1 MHVLNDTLL
10 DEYKTTLINNEKS
23 IATIDKY
30 MRDMKA
36 FMTYVRRRHGKNA
49 DIDKEVVLNYKDYL
63 GKNYK
68 NSSANSMLAATN
80 MFFKSNGW
88 YECVVK
94 PYKVQREAFRRSD
107 RDLTL
112 KEYNRLVK
120 AAYARENIRLGLA
133 MQTICCTGI
142 RISELKFIT
151 VAAVKSGVAE
161 ICNKGKTRMVLLIPK
176 LCDMLEK
183 YADENCIQRG
193 SIFVTRNGLP
203 VDRSNLLHEMKDLCE
218 AANVPKSKIF
228 PHNLRH
234 LFANTYYS
242 KEKDLA
248 HLADIL
254 GHSNINT
261 TRIYTARSSYEQIK
275 VIQSMGLLKQ
285 V

>member
-1 MHVLNDTLL
+1 MHVISDTLL
-10 DEYKTTLINNEKS
+10 AEYKANLINSEKS

-36 FMTYVRRRHGKNA
+36 FVTYVRRRHGKNV

-80 MFFKSNGW
+80 MFFKTNGW

-94 PYKVQREAFRRSD
+94 PYKVQREAFGRSE
-107 RDLTL
+107 RDLSI
-112 KEYNRLVK
+112 KEYNSLVK
-120 AAYARENIRLGLA
+120 AAYARENPRLGLA

-142 RISELKFIT
+142 RISELKYIT
-151 VAAVKSGVAE
+151 VEAAQSGVAE
-161 ICNKGKTRMVLLIPK
+161 IWNKGKTRMVLLIPK

-183 YADENCIQRG
+183 YAEENGIQRG
-193 SIFVTRNGLP
+193 CIFVTKNGVP
-203 VDRSNLLHEMKDLCE
+203 IDRSNLLHEMKNLCD
-218 AANVPKSKIF
+218 AAGVQKSKIF

-261 TRIYTARSSYEQIK
+261 TRIYTAQSSYEQIK
-275 VIQSMGLLKQ
+275 VIQSMGLLK
-285 V
+285 